1 MIRKAEFKDVTRL
14 MRVVKD
20 AHEKSISSSVPLDAK
35 TLRNNLQVC
44 ILSVEHFVVVVEL
57 EDEIEGAFIGVT
69 HQIWYSKKKQAA
81 DLFFYVTEKGT
92 GWGAK
97 MMRRFISWARENRGV
112 KEIMLGINSGIGD
125 AERTKRLYER
135 MGAIKVGD
143 SFVLPQE

>member
-1 MIRKAEFKDVTRL
+1 MIRKAEFKDVSGI
-14 MRVVKD
+14 MEVVKD
-20 AHEKSISSSVPLDAK
+20 AHSKSISNIVPLDAK

-44 ILSVEHFVVVVEL
+44 VLSPEHFVLVVEL
-57 EDEIEGAFIGVT
+57 GDQIEGAFIGVT

-81 DLFFYVTEKGT
+81 DLFFYVTENGT

-97 MMRRFISWARENRGV
+97 MMRRFISWAKDNRGV
-112 KEIMLGINSGIGD
+112 HEVMLGINSGIGD
-125 AERTKRLYER
+125 AERTRKLYER